1 MQDISLLEMLKCGVH
16 FGHQK
21 KRWHPKM
28 KPYIYTMRGGI
39 QIIDLEKTAEN
50 LRTACDFISKTVAK
64 GGKILFVATKR
75 QAQALIKK
83 RAQET
88 KMPYVI
94 ERWLGGTLTNFD
106 NISKL
111 VHRLKDLRKKREQGE
126 LSKYTKREQ
135 MQFNEEIKN
144 LEKIVGG
151 IEDMNQLPQAL
162 FLVDIKK
169 EKTALREARRKKIP
183 IIAMIDTN
191 CNPELVDFPIP
202 ANDDATKSIEFIT
215 DTIMETISQAQKGL
229 SIKKNEE
236 VNREK

>member
-1 MQDISLLEMLKCGVH
+1 MQDISLLEMLKSGVH

-21 KRWHPKM
+21 RRWHPKM
-28 KPYIYTMRGGI
+28 KPYIYTIRGGV
-39 QIIDLEKTAEN
+39 QIIDLEKTADK
-50 LRTACDFISKTVAK
+50 LQAAGDFISKTVSQ

-83 RAQET
+83 CAQET
-88 KMPYVI
+88 KMPYVV

-111 VHRLKDLRKKREQGE
+111 VHHLKDLRKKKEQGE

-135 MQFNEEIKN
+135 MQFNKEIEN

-151 IEDMNQLPQAL
+151 IEAMGQLPQAL

-169 EKTALREARRKKIP
+169 EKTALREARKKKIP
-183 IIAMIDTN
+183 IIALVDTN
-191 CNPELVDFPIP
+191 CNPELADFPIP
-202 ANDDATKSIEFIT
+202 ANDDATKSIEFIAN
-215 DTIMETISQAQKGL
+215 TITEAIIQAQKGL
-229 SIKKNEE
+229 ATKKNEK
-236 VNREK
+236 VNQEK